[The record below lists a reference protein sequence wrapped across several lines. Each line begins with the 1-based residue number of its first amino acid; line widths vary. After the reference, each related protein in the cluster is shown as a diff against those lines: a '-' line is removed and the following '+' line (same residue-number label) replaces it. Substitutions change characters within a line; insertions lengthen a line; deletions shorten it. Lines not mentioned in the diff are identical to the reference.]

1 MVNARKFGGT
11 LDTIALTGVGLTV
24 LGSSPLLANWLP
36 PLVVTGGAVVGGGWL
51 GLRALDAL
59 FKRPMLKGWKGATI
73 SDAPV
78 VEAKLGRQIKDAL
91 LLGYAGDTGDP
102 IWINNEDAMR
112 HLYIRGQSGVGKT
125 VAASLMMFQQIQRG
139 GGLLFMDGKI
149 DADNLE
155 TLYQMASWC
164 GREHDLEVIN
174 AGDPSKSNTYNP
186 ILFGDPDEVSARIIG
201 LIPSTESNAGADYY
215 KQSGNQGITTLVA
228 ALQAAQLAYNFI
240 DLTILLMSPKALNYL
255 ESQVVSQVSDR
266 HPAARALKIF
276 LDQYRMGKEGVID
289 MKKLKEVFGG
299 LGGRLYSFGTGK
311 FGEVMNT
318 YSPEV
323 QLHRSIRENK
333 ITYIA
338 LPTMGKDVAANNF
351 GKMAVGDFR
360 TAVSWIQLLEVKDR
374 PSPPYMGFFD
384 EAGSYVSATW
394 SRLFEQARS
403 AHIMLMPAVQTDA
416 NFAAVSDELAEMI
429 EGNTWVK
436 AYFKLG
442 SQGTAESAAEFI
454 GKVKR
459 VARSLSVSDSR
470 SETST
475 LVQPSPAQSSG
486 DSNGFSYTEREEEQ
500 YRVAPDDLKAL
511 GKGEAIILYGGDRV
525 YSVKIPR
532 LTFDRAFIDRV
543 GSARINHPRPSHSP
557 SGAYKRG
564 INLFEQIDRFL
575 SSTERE
581 QIDREARN

>member
-1 MVNARKFGGT
+1 MIGTRKFGGP
-11 LDTIALTGVGLTV
+11 LDTLALTGAGLTFLGTSPMLADWIPPAV
-24 LGSSPLLANWLP
+24 L
-36 PLVVTGGAVVGGGWL
+36 TGGAVVGGGWM

-59 FKRPMLKGWKGATI
+59 LKRPMFKGWKGATI

-78 VEAKLGRQIKDAL
+78 VPAKLGAQVRDAL
-91 LLGYAGDTGDP
+91 LLGYTADTGDP
-102 IWINNEDAMR
+102 IWVNNEDAMR

-155 TLYQMASWC
+155 MLYRMASWC

-186 ILFGDPDEVSARIIG
+186 ILFGDPDEVAARIIG
-201 LIPSTESNAGADYY
+201 LIPSTESNAGADHY

-228 ALQAAQLAYNFI
+228 ALQAAEIAYNFI

-255 ESQVVSQVSDR
+255 ESLVPPQ
-266 HPAARALKIF
+266 HPAAWALKIF
-276 LDQYRMGKEGVID
+276 LDQYRAGKEGAID
-289 MKKLKEVFGG
+289 MKKLKDIFGG
-299 LGGRLYSFGTGK
+299 LGGRLYSFGTGN
-311 FGEVMNT
+311 FGQVMNT

-360 TAVSWIQLLEVKDR
+360 TAVSWIQLLDVKDR
-374 PSPPYMGFFD
+374 PNPPYMGFFD

-436 AYFKLG
+436 AYFKIG

-459 VARSLSVSDSR
+459 VARSLSISDSR

-500 YRVAPDDLKAL
+500 YRVTPDDLKAL
-511 GKGEAIILYGGDRV
+511 GKGEAVILYGGDRV
-525 YSVKIPR
+525 YPIKVPR
-532 LTFDRAFIDRV
+532 ITFDHDFIEKV
-543 GSARINHPRPSHSP
+543 GPARINHPRSSHRP
-557 SGAYKRG
+557 SGQYKRG
-564 INLFEQIDRFL
+564 IKLFEQIDRFL
-575 SSTERE
+575 SSSERE
-581 QIDREARN
+581 KLDREAQD